1 MKARLKPEVAL
12 FLKRNAFYLQIFNRL
27 LIGSTIFV
35 VLYINMKILLIY
47 VMILIYYQVLVLA
60 WCSGA

>member
-1 MKARLKPEVAL
+1 VAL

-27 LIGSTIFV
+27 LIRTTILV

-60 WCSGA
+60 